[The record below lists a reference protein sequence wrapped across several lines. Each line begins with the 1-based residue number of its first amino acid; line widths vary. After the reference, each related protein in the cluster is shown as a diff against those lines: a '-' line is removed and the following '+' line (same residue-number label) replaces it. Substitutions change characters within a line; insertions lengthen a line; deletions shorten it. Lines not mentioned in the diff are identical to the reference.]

1 MRSPGKKTF
10 FLHPPP
16 LKPCGGSPCSLAA
29 FHLAP
34 FPVPLYDTDM
44 KPSQENTALSFAE
57 IIGQDKAKK
66 MLRRAVEQGRLG
78 HAFLF
83 KGAMGVGKKTFAR
96 IFAAALN
103 CQNPAGHEPC
113 GRCSSCLKF
122 HAGSHPDFLV
132 LEPDGAAIKI
142 NQVRELKKTL
152 AFPPLEAK
160 IRVALLCEI
169 HTMRRE
175 AANSLLKTLEEPPDQ
190 TMLILTGDEAG
201 GILPTIL
208 SRCQTVPFF
217 PLPQEEVAKILCQE
231 ADLEPESGAALAAM
245 AEGSLGRAR
254 LLLAKDLLGLRR
266 EIVDTLMQLEPDTP
280 AAVQALTKLAESA
293 AKLKEDLGELLEL
306 LTTWLHDLL
315 LLSRG
320 APGSIINRD
329 LSPSFPAACRRWS
342 GTQLADR
349 LRLVETARK
358 QLARNCNPTAVCE
371 VLFFGLL

>member
-1 MRSPGKKTF
+1 MKQPQEISP
-10 FLHPPP
+10 
-16 LKPCGGSPCSLAA
+16 
-29 FHLAP
+29 
-34 FPVPLYDTDM
+34 
-44 KPSQENTALSFAE
+44 LSFAG

-66 MLRRAVEQGRLG
+66 LLHRAVTQDRLA

-83 KGAMGVGKKTFAR
+83 KGPMGAGQKTLAR
-96 IFAAALN
+96 TFAAALN

-122 HAGSHPDFLV
+122 HAGSHPAFLV

-160 IRVALLCEI
+160 IRVTLLCEI

-217 PLPQEEVAKILCQE
+217 PLPQEEVARILCQE
-231 ADLEPESGAALAAM
+231 ANLEPESGAALAAM

-254 LLLAKDLLGLRR
+254 LLLAKDLLGMRR
-266 EIVDTLMQLEPDTP
+266 EIVDTLLQLEPDTP
-280 AAVQALTKLAESA
+280 TAVQALTKLAESA

-315 LLSRG
+315 LLSCG

-329 LSPSFPAACRRWS
+329 LSPTFSAACRRWS

-358 QLARNCNPTAVCE
+358 QLARNCNPSAVCE

>member
-1 MRSPGKKTF
+1 
-10 FLHPPP
+10 
-16 LKPCGGSPCSLAA
+16 
-29 FHLAP
+29 
-34 FPVPLYDTDM
+34 M
-44 KPSQENTALSFAE
+44 KPRQENTALSFAE

-66 MLRRAVEQGRLG
+66 MLHRAVEQGRLG

-83 KGAMGVGKKTFAR
+83 KGPMGVGKKTFAR
-96 IFAAALN
+96 TFAAALN

-217 PLPQEEVAKILCQE
+217 PLPQTEVAKILCQE
-231 ADLEPESGAALAAM
+231 ADLELESGAALAAM

-254 LLLAKDLLGLRR
+254 LLLAKDLLGMRR
-266 EIVDTLMQLEPDTP
+266 EIVDTLLQLEPDTP

-315 LLSRG
+315 LLSCG